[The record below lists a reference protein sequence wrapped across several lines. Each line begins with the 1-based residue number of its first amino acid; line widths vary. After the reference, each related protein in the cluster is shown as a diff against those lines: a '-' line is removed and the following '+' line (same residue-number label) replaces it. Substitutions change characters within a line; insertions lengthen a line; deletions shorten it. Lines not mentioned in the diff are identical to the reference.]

1 MSAMSRFG
9 IRKRL
14 KGMLGSSQ
22 QEIVRH
28 QVTFILP
35 DGAER
40 TLQVEEHYS
49 LLMAADANDITIST
63 GRRAG
68 GTCPDGLCGL
78 CRVELVDD
86 SGISPMT
93 EYEKKTMDDHV
104 AGTPHE
110 GRSREPGPP
119 LTPRTRLGCHA
130 KILGSG
136 SRIQILAL
144 FDPDTISG
152 DTAKA

>member
-1 MSAMSRFG
+1 MSRFR
-9 IRKRL
+9 IRKKL
-14 KGMLGSSQ
+14 KGLLTGPP

-35 DGAER
+35 EGTER
-40 TLQVEEHYS
+40 TLHVEEHYS
-49 LLMAADANDITIST
+49 LLMAADTNDITIST

-86 SGISPMT
+86 SGISAMT

-110 GRSREPGPP
+110 GREREPGPP
-119 LTPRTRLGCHA
+119 LTPSTRLGCHA
-130 KILGSG
+130 KIIGPG
-136 SRIQILAL
+136 GKVQILAL
-144 FDPDTISG
+144 FNPDSITG
-152 DTAKA
+152 NTADA